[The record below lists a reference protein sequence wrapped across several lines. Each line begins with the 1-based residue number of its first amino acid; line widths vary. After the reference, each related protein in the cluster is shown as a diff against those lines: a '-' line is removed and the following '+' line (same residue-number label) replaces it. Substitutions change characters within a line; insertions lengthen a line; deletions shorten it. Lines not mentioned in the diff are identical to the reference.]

1 MRVLITGGAGFLG
14 SHLSDAFIARGDEVF
29 VLDTGSIAKVRHLL
43 NNPRFHYVHDSVFN
57 LELIDGLVSK
67 VDLVYHL
74 AAVVG
79 VEHYVADP
87 YETLNVNVNGTQN
100 VLKAAYKYN
109 RRVVFSSTSEVYG
122 RNPKVPWREDDDRV
136 LGATSIDRW
145 CYSTSKAVGEH
156 FCFAYHKLGLPVTV
170 VRYFNA
176 YGPRLDK
183 VDVGRLF
190 TIFMGQLLRGA
201 DLTVVGDGLQ
211 TRCFT
216 YVTDAIEATVQ
227 AGVNPAADGHAIN
240 IGVEVETT
248 VLEFARLMLELFGP
262 SKSKIKFVTQEEVYG
277 NSYEDIPRRVP
288 DNTKMRTL
296 LARHT
301 ESEPARRRQDLDGL
315 VPQRDDFLT
324 LEVALELGSRAED
337 RRRYPPG
344 SRSGR
349 TAIGLDARA
358 RGHRRELLYC
368 DGAGQFGPRNPAR
381 V

>member
-43 NNPRFHYVHDSVFN
+43 NNPGFHYVHDSVFN
-57 LELIDGLVSK
+57 VELIDSLVSR
-67 VDLVYHL
+67 VDLIYHL

-100 VLKAAYKYN
+100 VLKAAYKHN
-109 RRVVFSSTSEVYG
+109 KRVVFSSTSEVYG

-156 FCFAYHKLGLPVTV
+156 FCFAYHKLGMPVTV
-170 VRYFNA
+170 VRYFNI
-176 YGPRLDK
+176 YGPRLDR

-201 DLTVVGDGLQ
+201 DLTVIGDGAQ

-216 YVTDAIEATVQ
+216 YVTDAVEAIVE
-227 AGVNPAADGHAIN
+227 AGMNAAADGQASN
-240 IGVEVETT
+240 IGGDVDTP
-248 VLEFARLMLELFGP
+248 VLDFCNP
-262 SKSKIKFVTQEEVYG
+262 
-277 NSYEDIPRRVP
+277 
-288 DNTKMRTL
+288 MR
-296 LARHT
+296 
-301 ESEPARRRQDLDGL
+301 
-315 VPQRDDFLT
+315 
-324 LEVALELGSRAED
+324 
-337 RRRYPPG
+337 
-344 SRSGR
+344 
-349 TAIGLDARA
+349 
-358 RGHRRELLYC
+358 
-368 DGAGQFGPRNPAR
+368 
-381 V
+381 

>member
-1 MRVLITGGAGFLG
+1 MRILITGGAGFLG
-14 SHLSDAFIARGDEVF
+14 SHLSDAFIGRGDEVF

-43 NNPRFHYVHDSVFN
+43 GHTRFRYVHDSIFN
-57 LELIDGLVSK
+57 LELLDSLIAK
-67 VDLVYHL
+67 TDLIYHL

-109 RRVVFSSTSEVYG
+109 KRVIFSSTSEVYG

-136 LGATSIDRW
+136 LGATTIDRW

-170 VRYFNA
+170 VRYFNV

-190 TIFMGQLLRGA
+190 TIFIGQLMRGA
-201 DLTVVGDGLQ
+201 DLTVVGDGSQ

-227 AGVNPAADGHAIN
+227 AGLNPAADGQAIN
-240 IGVEVETT
+240 IGTDRETT
-248 VLEFARLMLELFGP
+248 VLEFAKLMIELFGP
-262 SKSKIKFVTQEEVYG
+262 NRSQIKFVSQEAIYG
-277 NSYEDIPRRVP
+277 SSYEDIPRRVP

-296 LARHT
+296 LGVTPKIELR
-301 ESEPARRRQDLDGL
+301 DGIKL
-315 VPQRDDFLT
+315 AMDWFRKQT
-324 LEVALELGSRAED
+324 QS
-337 RRRYPPG
+337 
-344 SRSGR
+344 
-349 TAIGLDARA
+349 
-358 RGHRRELLYC
+358 
-368 DGAGQFGPRNPAR
+368 
-381 V
+381 

>member
-14 SHLSDAFIARGDEVF
+14 SHLGEGFIGRGDEVF

-43 NNPRFHYVHDSVFN
+43 DNPRFHYVHDSVFD
-57 LELIDGLVSK
+57 LELLDGLVSK
-67 VDLVYHL
+67 VDLIYHL

-109 RRVVFSSTSEVYG
+109 KRMVFSSTSEVYG
-122 RNPKVPWREDDDRV
+122 RNPKVPWKEDDDRV
-136 LGATSIDRW
+136 LGATTVDRW

-170 VRYFNA
+170 VRYFNI

-183 VDVGRLF
+183 LDVGRLF

-201 DLTVVGDGLQ
+201 DLTVVGDGKQ

-216 YVTDAIEATVQ
+216 YVSDAIDATMA
-227 AGVNPAADGHAIN
+227 AGLSPDADGQAIN
-240 IGVEVETT
+240 IGSDLETT
-248 VLEFARLMLELFGP
+248 VLDFGKLMLELFG
-262 SKSKIKFVTQEEVYG
+262 STRSKIRFVSQEEVYG
-277 NSYEDIPRRVP
+277 KSYEDIPRRVP

-296 LARHT
+296 LGCTPKVSLR
-301 ESEPARRRQDLDGL
+301 DGL
-315 VPQRDDFLT
+315 IRTIEWF
-324 LEVALELGSRAED
+324 
-337 RRRYPPG
+337 
-344 SRSGR
+344 RSEN
-349 TAIGLDARA
+349 ARA
-358 RGHRRELLYC
+358 
-368 DGAGQFGPRNPAR
+368 
-381 V
+381 